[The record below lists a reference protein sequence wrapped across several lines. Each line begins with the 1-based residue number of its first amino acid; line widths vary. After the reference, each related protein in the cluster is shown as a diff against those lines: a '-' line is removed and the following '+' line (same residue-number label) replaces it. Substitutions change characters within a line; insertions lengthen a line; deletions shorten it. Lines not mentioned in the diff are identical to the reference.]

1 MQFFLERLQNSSIT
15 IKTLCV
21 FLLLGFFQ
29 VSAQNYQ
36 PVKSILLSNAGITTD
51 YLGNLYTI
59 SEFRIT
65 KYDVNGK
72 LLYLFEDYKNGK
84 IWNIDVIDP
93 MKILVYYGDFM
104 KVKVLDV
111 TLSEI
116 ASYSLIDLG
125 YYSISALAHSRD
137 DDFWVF
143 DYANFSLKKVNE
155 NGEAIYKSEKFNLL
169 FNESVQAKQIIDYEN
184 NVYLLDPINGI
195 YVFDRFATYK
205 KRIPILGIEKMQIIQ
220 DVIVYFQDGVLRSY
234 NTKDFREEEMVL
246 PEGVEATYCEIQ
258 KDRLY
263 ILEKDRVSIYTFK

>member
-1 MQFFLERLQNSSIT
+1 MEFFQARQQNLSIT
-15 IKTLCV
+15 SKALCFI
-21 FLLLGFFQ
+21 FLFGAFQ
-29 VSAQNYQ
+29 VQAQNYE
-36 PVKSILLSNAGITTD
+36 PVKSVVLSNAEITTD

-65 KYDVNGK
+65 KYDINGK
-72 LLYLFEDYKNGK
+72 PLYLFEDYKNGK
-84 IWNIDVIDP
+84 IWNIDVTDP
-93 MKILVYYGDFM
+93 MKIMVYYGDFL

-116 ASYSLIDLG
+116 ASYSLSDLG
-125 YYSISALAHSRD
+125 YYNVSALAHSRD
-137 DDFWVF
+137 DDFWIF

-155 NGEAIYKSEKFNLL
+155 NGVALYKSEKFNLL
-169 FNESVQAKQIIDYEN
+169 FKESVQPKQIIDYEN

-205 KRIPILGIEKMQIIQ
+205 QRIPIVGIEKMQIIQ

-234 NTKDFREEEMVL
+234 NTKDFREEQMAL
-246 PEGVEATYCEIQ
+246 PEWVDALYCQIQ
-258 KDRLY
+258 KDRIY